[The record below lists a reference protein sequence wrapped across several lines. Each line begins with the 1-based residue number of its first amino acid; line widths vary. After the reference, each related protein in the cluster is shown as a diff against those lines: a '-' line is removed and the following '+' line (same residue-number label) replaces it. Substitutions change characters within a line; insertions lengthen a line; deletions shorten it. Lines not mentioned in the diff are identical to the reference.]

1 MFQSDMKEKREE
13 VVTIKDATME
23 DVEQL
28 VAYVYSGTTE
38 EPYDRFKDLLAL
50 ADKYQVPEL
59 VKFCSFKVADS
70 LSEENALELG
80 IYGETHNANILVEMC
95 AQFIAAN
102 MKNSLDDDDWM
113 ERIKGSPKLTL
124 EIVKVMRDNAKMS
137 EDVKSVVMTI
147 KRMIENQADTNDNIT
162 LNIDS
167 IYSECVEWDDLFV
180 REALDMALRELRGLN
195 YIRFHPSC
203 SIIMIEP
210 YWKL

>member
-1 MFQSDMKEKREE
+1 M
-13 VVTIKDATME
+13 
-23 DVEQL
+23 
-28 VAYVYSGTTE
+28 
-38 EPYDRFKDLLAL
+38 

-59 VKFCSFKVADS
+59 VKFCSFKVAES

-102 MKNSLDDDDWM
+102 MDNSLDEEDWM
-113 ERIKGSPKLTL
+113 ERLKGSPKLMA
-124 EIVKVMRDNAKMS
+124 EIVKVMRDNAKMP
-137 EDVKSVVMTI
+137 EYVRDVAETI
-147 KRMIENQADTNDNIT
+147 KRMIQNQAGTNDDIT

-167 IYSECVEWDDLFV
+167 IFSECEDWNLEIGREDLE
-180 REALDMALRELRGLN
+180 RALRELRGLK

-203 SIIMIEP
+203 SIITIEP

>member
-1 MFQSDMKEKREE
+1 MFQSEMKEKREE

-28 VAYVYSGTTE
+28 VAYLYSGTTE
-38 EPYDRFKDLLAL
+38 EPYNRFKDLLAL
-50 ADKYQVPEL
+50 ADKYQVLEL
-59 VKFCSFKVADS
+59 VKFCSFKVAES
-70 LSEENALELG
+70 LTEENALELG

-102 MKNSLDDDDWM
+102 MDNSLDEEDWM
-113 ERIKGSPKLTL
+113 ERLKGSPKLMA
-124 EIVKVMRDNAKMS
+124 EIVKIMRDNAKMP
-137 EDVKSVVMTI
+137 EYVRDVAETI
-147 KRMIENQADTNDNIT
+147 KRMIQNQAGTNDDIT

-167 IYSECVEWDDLFV
+167 IFSECEDWNLEIGREDLE
-180 REALDMALRELRGLN
+180 RALRELRGLK

-203 SIIMIEP
+203 SIITIEP

>member
-1 MFQSDMKEKREE
+1 MKERREE

-95 AQFIAAN
+95 AQFIATN
-102 MKNSLDDDDWM
+102 MKNSLDEDDWM
-113 ERIKGSPKLTL
+113 ERIKESQAHVGDCEGHERQCQDVRRCQICCNDDK
-124 EIVKVMRDNAKMS
+124 
-137 EDVKSVVMTI
+137 EDDRKSS
-147 KRMIENQADTNDNIT
+147 RYQ
-162 LNIDS
+162 
-167 IYSECVEWDDLFV
+167 
-180 REALDMALRELRGLN
+180 
-195 YIRFHPSC
+195 
-203 SIIMIEP
+203 
-210 YWKL
+210 

>member
-1 MFQSDMKEKREE
+1 MFQSEMKEKREE

-28 VAYVYSGTTE
+28 VAYLYSGTTE
-38 EPYDRFKDLLAL
+38 EPYNRFKDLLAL

-59 VKFCSFKVADS
+59 VKFCSFKVAES

-102 MKNSLDDDDWM
+102 MDNSLDEEDWM
-113 ERIKGSPKLTL
+113 ERLKGSPKLMA
-124 EIVKVMRDNAKMS
+124 EIVKVMRDNAKMP
-137 EDVKSVVMTI
+137 EYVRDVAETI
-147 KRMIENQADTNDNIT
+147 KRMIQNQAGTNDDIT

-167 IYSECVEWDDLFV
+167 IFSECEDWNLEIGREDLE
-180 REALDMALRELRGLN
+180 RALRELRGLK

-203 SIIMIEP
+203 SIITIEP

>member
-1 MFQSDMKEKREE
+1 MFQSEMKEKREE

-28 VAYVYSGTTE
+28 VAYLYSGTTE
-38 EPYDRFKDLLAL
+38 EPYNRFKDLLAL

-59 VKFCSFKVADS
+59 VKFCSFKVAES
-70 LSEENALELG
+70 LTEENAFELG
-80 IYGETHNANILVEMC
+80 IYGVEMC

-102 MKNSLDDDDWM
+102 MKSSLDEEDWM
-113 ERIKGSPKLTL
+113 ERLKGSPKLMA
-124 EIVKVMRDNAKMS
+124 EIVKIMRDNAKMP
-137 EDVKSVVMTI
+137 EYVRDVAETI
-147 KRMIENQADTNDNIT
+147 KRMIQNQAGTNDDIT

-167 IYSECVEWDDLFV
+167 IFSECEDWNLEIGREDLE
-180 REALDMALRELRGLN
+180 RALRELRGLK

-203 SIIMIEP
+203 SIITIEP

>member
-1 MFQSDMKEKREE
+1 MFQSEMKEKREE

-28 VAYVYSGTTE
+28 VAYLYSGTTE
-38 EPYDRFKDLLAL
+38 EPYNRFKDLLAL

-59 VKFCSFKVADS
+59 VKFCSFKVAES
-70 LSEENALELG
+70 LTEENALELG
-80 IYGETHNANILVEMC
+80 IYGGEMC

-102 MKNSLDDDDWM
+102 MDNSLDEEDWM
-113 ERIKGSPKLTL
+113 ERLKGSPKLMA
-124 EIVKVMRDNAKMS
+124 EIVKIMRDNAKMP
-137 EDVKSVVMTI
+137 EYVRDVAETI
-147 KRMIENQADTNDNIT
+147 KRMIQNQAGTNDDIT

-167 IYSECVEWDDLFV
+167 IFSECEDWNLEIGREDLE
-180 REALDMALRELRGLN
+180 RALRELRGLK

-203 SIIMIEP
+203 SIITIEP

>member
-28 VAYVYSGTTE
+28 VAYLYSGTTE
-38 EPYDRFKDLLAL
+38 EPYNRFKDLLAL

-59 VKFCSFKVADS
+59 VKFCSFKVAES

-102 MKNSLDDDDWM
+102 MDNSLDEEDWM
-113 ERIKGSPKLTL
+113 ERLKGSPKLMA
-124 EIVKVMRDNAKMS
+124 EIVKVMRDNAKMP
-137 EDVKSVVMTI
+137 EYVRDVAETI
-147 KRMIENQADTNDNIT
+147 KRMIQNQAGTNDDIT

-167 IYSECVEWDDLFV
+167 IFSECEDWNLEIGREDLE
-180 REALDMALRELRGLN
+180 RALRELRGLK

-203 SIIMIEP
+203 SIITIEP

>member
-1 MFQSDMKEKREE
+1 MFQSEMKEKREE

-28 VAYVYSGTTE
+28 VAYLYSGTTE
-38 EPYDRFKDLLAL
+38 EPYNRFKDLLAL

-59 VKFCSFKVADS
+59 VKFCSFKVAES

-102 MKNSLDDDDWM
+102 MDNSLDEEDWM
-113 ERIKGSPKLTL
+113 ERLKGSPKLMA
-124 EIVKVMRDNAKMS
+124 EIVKVIRDNAKMP
-137 EDVKSVVMTI
+137 EYVRDVAETI
-147 KRMIENQADTNDNIT
+147 KRMIQNQAGTNDDIT

-167 IYSECVEWDDLFV
+167 IFSECEDWNLEIGREDLE
-180 REALDMALRELRGLN
+180 RALRELRGLK

-203 SIIMIEP
+203 SIITIEP